1 MISAVLDANIIA
13 SGILGFRNPDS
24 ITGALLRLWRKG
36 IFTLVTSKHI
46 RDEVKNTLHKPYFTT
61 QLSAQEISRI
71 QALLQF
77 QAKQVLITE
86 DVSNTA
92 THPEDDLV
100 IAAAVSGKADY
111 LVTGDGP
118 LLHKVGNYKG
128 VTLIS
133 PNDFLEVLKKQK
145 TF

>member
-13 SGILGFRNPDS
+13 SGILGYKNPDS
-24 ITGALLRLWRKG
+24 VPGVLLRLWRKG

-46 RDEVKNTLHKPYFTT
+46 RDEVKNTLHKSHFTT
-61 QLSAQEISRI
+61 RLSAQEISRI

-86 DVSNTA
+86 NTSGTA
-92 THPEDDLV
+92 THSEDDLV
-100 IAAAVSGKADY
+100 IATAVSGKADY

-118 LLHKVGNYKG
+118 LLRKVGKSYKR
-128 VTLIS
+128 VKLIT
-133 PNDFLEVLKKQK
+133 PDHFLEVLNEV
-145 TF
+145 T